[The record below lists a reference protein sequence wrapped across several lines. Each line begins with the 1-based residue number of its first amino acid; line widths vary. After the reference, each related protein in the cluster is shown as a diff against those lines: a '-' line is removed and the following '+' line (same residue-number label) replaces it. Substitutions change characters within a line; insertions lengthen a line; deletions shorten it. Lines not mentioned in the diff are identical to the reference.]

1 MILIIKYFFFEAIER
16 HLKVNL
22 NMDENNINEIAILL
36 RTNIPKYFM
45 EKYNRNLLPFIN
57 SFQEKNLLNTQL
69 FLYNNEKLIN
79 YILFFLSK
87 EKGEKIDEEKNIKYR
102 NYIKKDLNLNKLKNR
117 NIFGIMRYIN
127 ILKKYF
133 EKDDKLYSK
142 LKIMPYKESYH
153 SENIKEDNSSNNEFE
168 DEDNYANVDNNIDI
182 KKFRIKFHYMD
193 NNE

>member
-1 MILIIKYFFFEAIER
+1 
-16 HLKVNL
+16 
-22 NMDENNINEIAILL
+22 
-36 RTNIPKYFM
+36 M
-45 EKYNRNLLPFIN
+45 EKYNRNYLPFIN

-102 NYIKKDLNLNKLKNR
+102 NYIKKDLNLHKLKNR

-133 EKDDKLYSK
+133 EKENNLYSK

-168 DEDNYANVDNNIDI
+168 DEDNYGNVDNNIDI